1 MPVTVTANDFA
12 PEEQDIA
19 QRQAALAAE
28 IGRRFLGGILL
39 QPHARHSGA
48 GEMARS
54 AALGG
59 AAWQVVANQ
68 LPQQRI
74 IDHAW
79 RLIECNTRSGTAW
92 GFVTEPYLVKVD
104 PAAAQS
110 EVEQHLVGWPVRV
123 HVLTRAES
131 SWYPGSCLPIVV
143 LTETADALQ
152 PLIERGAALL
162 RMAGGLH
169 G

>member
-1 MPVTVTANDFA
+1 MPITVTTKDSP
-12 PEEQDIA
+12 PEEQDFA
-19 QRQAALAAE
+19 RQQAALAAE

-48 GEMARS
+48 GEMPRS
-54 AALGG
+54 TALGG

-68 LPQQRI
+68 LPQHRI

-79 RLIECNTRSGTAW
+79 RLIERSDRSGIAW
-92 GFVTEPYLVKVD
+92 GFVTEPYLTKVD
-104 PAAAQS
+104 PTAAQS
-110 EVEQHLVGWPVRV
+110 EIERRLSGWPVRV

-143 LTETADALQ
+143 LTETMQTLRALIAQ
-152 PLIERGAALL
+152 
-162 RMAGGLH
+162 AG
-169 G
+169 